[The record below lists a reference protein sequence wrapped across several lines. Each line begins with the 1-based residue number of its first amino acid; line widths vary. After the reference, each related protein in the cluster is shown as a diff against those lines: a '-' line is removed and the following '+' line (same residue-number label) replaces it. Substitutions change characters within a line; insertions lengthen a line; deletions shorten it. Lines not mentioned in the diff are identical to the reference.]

1 MHIRNAPCISAF
13 ITTYFSTFLR
23 NIAMLFYSFSHCF
36 YFSLL
41 RRESCACRHI
51 RWSIVSSFLTFAS
64 SALHVY
70 HTNHIN
76 NVCYMRPYLRNL
88 WNCLKDVKLF
98 STCVFL
104 LDLLKA
110 IFLSYLLIVL
120 GYIKIDIYF
129 GVFIN
134 IDINIYIYIDINREI
149 VNNVG
154 GISLMP
160 YTSTWNNRG
169 AEKLTPAAPV
179 VDPTSASKGI
189 PKLPSF
195 GVTVVDA
202 FEVKVMTCCD
212 AELWLLWCV
221 V

>member
-1 MHIRNAPCISAF
+1 
-13 ITTYFSTFLR
+13 
-23 NIAMLFYSFSHCF
+23 
-36 YFSLL
+36 
-41 RRESCACRHI
+41 
-51 RWSIVSSFLTFAS
+51 
-64 SALHVY
+64 
-70 HTNHIN
+70 
-76 NVCYMRPYLRNL
+76 MRPYLRNL

-134 IDINIYIYIDINREI
+134 IDINIDVYIDIDIYIYIDINREI

-160 YTSTWNNRG
+160 YTST
-169 AEKLTPAAPV
+169 
-179 VDPTSASKGI
+179 
-189 PKLPSF
+189 
-195 GVTVVDA
+195 
-202 FEVKVMTCCD
+202 
-212 AELWLLWCV
+212 
-221 V
+221 